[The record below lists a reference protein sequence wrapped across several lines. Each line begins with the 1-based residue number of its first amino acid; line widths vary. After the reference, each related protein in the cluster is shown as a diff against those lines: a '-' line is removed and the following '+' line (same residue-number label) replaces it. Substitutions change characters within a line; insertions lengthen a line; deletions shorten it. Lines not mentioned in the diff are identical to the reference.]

1 MKDVTSQKLAEIL
14 GCNATQADI
23 VINKVSTDSRLVDEH
38 SLFIALR
45 GERFDAHDFVKDV
58 VAKDCPL
65 VVVDHLLKDIP
76 AEKQLVVNDTL
87 EAYG

>member
-45 GERFDAHDFVKDV
+45 G
-58 VAKDCPL
+58 
-65 VVVDHLLKDIP
+65 
-76 AEKQLVVNDTL
+76 
-87 EAYG
+87 